1 MENYI
6 AFNIQW
12 DTDGSREIF
21 DELPKEV
28 IIPNYITEEGNDQDE
43 TLELISDYISDT
55 TGYCHKGFEVRKE
68 NKNMK
73 TFKLPVTYSVWGYV
87 NVEAETIEDAI
98 QYFKE
103 NSDDIELPLDVDTEY
118 VDGSFELSS
127 EDKEYIEFLNKEE

>member
-1 MENYI
+1 
-6 AFNIQW
+6 
-12 DTDGSREIF
+12 
-21 DELPKEV
+21 
-28 IIPNYITEEGNDQDE
+28 
-43 TLELISDYISDT
+43 
-55 TGYCHKGFEVRKE
+55 
-68 NKNMK
+68 MK

-127 EDKEYIEFLNKEE
+127 ENEEYMIAVDTAQLTKDIL

>member
-1 MENYI
+1 
-6 AFNIQW
+6 
-12 DTDGSREIF
+12 
-21 DELPKEV
+21 
-28 IIPNYITEEGNDQDE
+28 
-43 TLELISDYISDT
+43 
-55 TGYCHKGFEVRKE
+55 
-68 NKNMK
+68 MK

>member
-1 MENYI
+1 
-6 AFNIQW
+6 
-12 DTDGSREIF
+12 
-21 DELPKEV
+21 
-28 IIPNYITEEGNDQDE
+28 
-43 TLELISDYISDT
+43 
-55 TGYCHKGFEVRKE
+55 
-68 NKNMK
+68 MK

-127 EDKEYIEFLNKEE
+127 EDEEYIEFLNKEE